1 MSKRFVA
8 SISLENAS
16 FDDPNELP
24 RILRAMADDLE
35 IDPDYQ
41 RFRNAKDINGNI
53 VGTYAIKPDSYFQ
66 S

>member
-1 MSKRFVA
+1 MQKRFIA
-8 SISLENAS
+8 NISLSNSAFE
-16 FDDPNELP
+16 DPSELP
-24 RILRAMADDLE
+24 RILRAMAEDIENNPEYD
-35 IDPDYQ
+35 